1 MKIRAIL
8 KKKLKYKLNHLE
20 CWRITGSNAI
30 YGGRKNLTA
39 LQIYEPIS
47 LRRHG
52 KKAPT
57 YVNWGMSGD
66 CKLKRECNKHCSRVA
81 KAVSH
86 GGRS

>member
-1 MKIRAIL
+1 MQTMG
-8 KKKLKYKLNHLE
+8 E
-20 CWRITGSNAI
+20 E
-30 YGGRKNLTA
+30 NLTA

-66 CKLKRECNKHCSRVA
+66 CKPKRKGNVINTAVELLKLFHMGVEVSKF
-81 KAVSH
+81 KAVYVYTKIEQLSK
-86 GGRS
+86 RIL